1 MTFENL
7 CFDYRVF
14 FRFKVYKLTTYYHF
28 YLQTKNKNQNYKMR
42 NYFVK
47 KSCCKNYS
55 LNFDYVAYKYDS
67 KIVRVLIKKK
77 NYEMDLMG
85 KEEKSLK
92 VLKSNHFR
100 TRLHDLCCLVFE
112 TEENILVYLI

>member
-28 YLQTKNKNQNYKMR
+28 YLQTKTQKSKLQNAQL
-42 NYFVK
+42 FCK
-47 KSCCKNYS
+47 KSCCKNFS

-67 KIVRVLIKKK
+67 KIVRVLNKKK
-77 NYEMDLMG
+77 NYEIDLM
-85 KEEKSLK
+85 
-92 VLKSNHFR
+92 V
-100 TRLHDLCCLVFE
+100 
-112 TEENILVYLI
+112 